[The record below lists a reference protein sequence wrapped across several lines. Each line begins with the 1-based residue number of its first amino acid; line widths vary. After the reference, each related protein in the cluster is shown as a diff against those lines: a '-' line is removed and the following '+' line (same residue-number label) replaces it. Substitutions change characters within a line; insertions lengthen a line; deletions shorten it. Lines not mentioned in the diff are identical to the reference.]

1 MAANSTTHNFVS
13 INASSSFSLFRIP
26 YYINRSTWPKTHPGR
41 SQGWQAVDGP
51 ELELHLA
58 PRPANSSSE
67 NTVHKQDEPH
77 LSAENKLSHNGNENS
92 EKKQS
97 TIDWM
102 SRIWPP
108 LLERH
113 QMSIFFYQSLSMN
126 NTVALTPIKLVVDL
140 VFNVMETQTF
150 QLCKK
155 DSLVFVLNTQNTSDS
170 CHPLIDSR
178 KLC

>member
-1 MAANSTTHNFVS
+1 
-13 INASSSFSLFRIP
+13 
-26 YYINRSTWPKTHPGR
+26 
-41 SQGWQAVDGP
+41 
-51 ELELHLA
+51 
-58 PRPANSSSE
+58 
-67 NTVHKQDEPH
+67 
-77 LSAENKLSHNGNENS
+77 
-92 EKKQS
+92 
-97 TIDWM
+97 M

-155 DSLVFVLNTQNTSDS
+155 DSLVFVFNTQNTSDS